1 MADKLLKLL
10 LVEDNPG
17 DARLIQIYLSEAP
30 GLNIKLYLVESL
42 AAANGKIAETEIDV
56 MLLDLG
62 LPDSN
67 GLETFTSANRDNPEV
82 PIVVLTGHA
91 DTDLGATAVL
101 GGAQDYLVKGQV
113 DGNILSH
120 ALRYA
125 IERKRASLELEQ
137 AYTALKETQ
146 AHLVQSEKMAGI
158 GTLAT
163 GVAHEINNP
172 LQVVIG
178 MTEEIAYGD
187 NLEQIHEDARE
198 VLEATERIRK
208 TVDELTYYSHDAQTL
223 DEIKPV
229 DLNLAI
235 RKSLKM
241 AKYIPGFKR
250 LRLTTEL
257 SATSPIHANPGK
269 LQQVF
274 TNLITNAVA
283 AMPEGG
289 ELTLT
294 TDHHDDHV
302 RVRIRDAGSGIPA
315 EKRSKIFEPFFT
327 TKKKGEGTGLG
338 LYIVHQIVTKHNGDI
353 VLASCEGEGTTFTI
367 TFPLAQEG

>member
-315 EKRSKIFEPFFT
+315 EKRSKIFDPFFT

>member
-146 AHLVQSEKMAGI
+146 AHLVQSEIRVSAAG
-158 GTLAT
+158 GST
-163 GVAHEINNP
+163 
-172 LQVVIG
+172 
-178 MTEEIAYGD
+178 
-187 NLEQIHEDARE
+187 
-198 VLEATERIRK
+198 
-208 TVDELTYYSHDAQTL
+208 
-223 DEIKPV
+223 
-229 DLNLAI
+229 AI
-235 RKSLKM
+235 RIAS
-241 AKYIPGFKR
+241 R
-250 LRLTTEL
+250 R
-257 SATSPIHANPGK
+257 
-269 LQQVF
+269 
-274 TNLITNAVA
+274 NAQR
-283 AMPEGG
+283 PP
-289 ELTLT
+289 
-294 TDHHDDHV
+294 
-302 RVRIRDAGSGIPA
+302 RRNGSGGPPPFLPA
-315 EKRSKIFEPFFT
+315 TYVRGTKNFF
-327 TKKKGEGTGLG
+327 
-338 LYIVHQIVTKHNGDI
+338 
-353 VLASCEGEGTTFTI
+353 
-367 TFPLAQEG
+367 

>member
-178 MTEEIAYGD
+178 MTEEIADGD

>member
-1 MADKLLKLL
+1 
-10 LVEDNPG
+10 
-17 DARLIQIYLSEAP
+17 
-30 GLNIKLYLVESL
+30 
-42 AAANGKIAETEIDV
+42 
-56 MLLDLG
+56 
-62 LPDSN
+62 
-67 GLETFTSANRDNPEV
+67 
-82 PIVVLTGHA
+82 
-91 DTDLGATAVL
+91 
-101 GGAQDYLVKGQV
+101 
-113 DGNILSH
+113 
-120 ALRYA
+120 
-125 IERKRASLELEQ
+125 
-137 AYTALKETQ
+137 
-146 AHLVQSEKMAGI
+146 MAGI

>member
-17 DARLIQIYLSEAP
+17 DARQIQIYLSEAP

-91 DTDLGATAVL
+91 DTELGATAVL

-146 AHLVQSEKMAGI
+146 AHLLQSEKMAGI

-178 MTEEIAYGD
+178 MTEEIADGE
-187 NLEQIHEDARE
+187 NLAQIHEDARE

-257 SATSPIHANPGK
+257 SATSPIYANPGK

-294 TDHHDDHV
+294 TDHHDDRV
-302 RVRIRDAGSGIPA
+302 RVRVRDAGSGIPA